1 MQNHF
6 FFFAGAAMSPLAAAF
21 PAAAPKAS
29 FFFAVYLFSNSAKLS
44 LIVLGSNFY
53 EIWHLPEYHLS

>member
-21 PAAAPKAS
+21 PAAAP
-29 FFFAVYLFSNSAKLS
+29 
-44 LIVLGSNFY
+44 
-53 EIWHLPEYHLS
+53 